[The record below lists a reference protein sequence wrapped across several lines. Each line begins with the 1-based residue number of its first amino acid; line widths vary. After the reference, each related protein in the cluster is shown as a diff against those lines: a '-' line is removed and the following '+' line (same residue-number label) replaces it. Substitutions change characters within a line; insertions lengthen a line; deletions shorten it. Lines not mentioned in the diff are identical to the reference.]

1 VAARPQERP
10 DTLPDLSKRGASPG
24 PARDSSG
31 GDKQGPAKKGSA
43 DPLLDAPPYSGATPV
58 IPEPVQEC
66 PVDLPAVLARAGVE
80 NPTIA
85 IAQAEIRVALAA
97 QLEAR
102 SLLLPSL
109 NAGANYHWH
118 EGTLQASFGGL
129 RRTNGEN
136 SLYFGFGARTVAAET
151 VTIPGLRFFA
161 PLADAIFNPRA
172 ARDEVAARRYAATA
186 TRNNILLD
194 VSTAYLNLLAAEGR
208 LAVIRE
214 SERNIGEVVDLT
226 VAHYRSG
233 LGRRGDADRALSEAA
248 LFHRDAQAAEEEVA
262 VTAARLAE
270 LLNLDPSVRLRTQD
284 GPVQLF
290 DLVNLNDPLEEL
302 IQVAVR
308 NRPEM
313 GQWSATIAATEVRL
327 RQEQVRP
334 FLPTLLV
341 GFSAGGFGG
350 GSNQVGYH
358 MGKFGGR
365 TDFDVLAYWTFQNF
379 GLGNLANARRR
390 RAEVGEAESER
401 VIALNRVR
409 DEVAEAYAT
418 SGARRRDVEVAKRQL
433 ATAQNGFRRDM
444 EAARALVAEER
455 PEGGVRRARPIEVL
469 QSARLLAAARQEL
482 LLAVIRYDEA
492 QFRLF
497 VALGQPP
504 DLAAPG
510 GRDKAGCPH

>member
-1 VAARPQERP
+1 V
-10 DTLPDLSKRGASPG
+10 G
-24 PARDSSG
+24 
-31 GDKQGPAKKGSA
+31 
-43 DPLLDAPPYSGATPV
+43 
-58 IPEPVQEC
+58 
-66 PVDLPAVLARAGVE
+66 

-102 SLLLPSL
+102 VLLLPNL
-109 NAGANYHWH
+109 NAGANYHFH
-118 EGTLQASFGGL
+118 EGNLQASFGGL

-136 SLYFGFGARTVAAET
+136 SLYFGFGARTLAAET
-151 VTIPGLRFFA
+151 VTIPGLQFIA
-161 PLADAIFNPRA
+161 PLANVIYNPLA

-194 VSTAYLNLLAAEGR
+194 VSTAYLNLVGAEGR
-208 LAVIRE
+208 VAVIRE
-214 SERNIGEVVDLT
+214 SERNVGEVVDLT

-233 LGRRGDADRALSEAA
+233 LGRRADADRALSEAA
-248 LFHRDAQAAEEEVA
+248 LFHRDEQRAEEEVA
-262 VTAARLAE
+262 VAAARLAE

-290 DLVNLNDPLEEL
+290 DIVNLNDPLEQL
-302 IQVAVR
+302 IQVAIR

-313 GQWSATIAATEVRL
+313 GQWAATIAATEVRL
-327 RQEQVRP
+327 RQEKVRP
-334 FLPTLLV
+334 FFPTFLL

-350 GSNQVGYH
+350 GSNQQGYH
-358 MGKFGGR
+358 LGKFGGR
-365 TDFDVLAYWTFQNF
+365 TDFDALAFWTFQNF
-379 GLGNLANARRR
+379 GFGNLALARQR

-401 VIALNRVR
+401 LMALNRIR
-409 DEVAEAYAT
+409 DEVAEAYAN
-418 SGARRRDVEVAKRQL
+418 SGARRRDVDVAKRGL
-433 ATAQNGFRRDM
+433 ASAQEGFRRDLA
-444 EAARALVAEER
+444 AARALVAEER

-469 QSARLLAAARQEL
+469 QSARLLIAARLEL
-482 LLAVIRYDEA
+482 LLAIIGYDEA

-510 GRDKAGCPH
+510 GGTAGCR